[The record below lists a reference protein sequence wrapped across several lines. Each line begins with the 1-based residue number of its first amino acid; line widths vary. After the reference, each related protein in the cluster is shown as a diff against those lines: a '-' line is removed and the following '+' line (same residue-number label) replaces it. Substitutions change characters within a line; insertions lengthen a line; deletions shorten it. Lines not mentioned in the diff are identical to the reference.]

1 MFPNFFPLKSSI
13 FAGEIIEVSSA
24 GHPRRKGRGLAP
36 SGDGARLCGCR
47 EHDPDQGTGSSEGE
61 SDVIRI
67 RRFFYEFFR
76 MRIVITILYNT
87 YIYIFIYTYI
97 YIYIC
102 MYIHLYY
109 TCVHRMQITSAFMA
123 CPQELRLL
131 ETPETEEQQ
140 VHRGDVLKGHPIHGK
155 FTIFSFAIMGH
166 LYLTKKVRYTLQKHF
181 HTFFA
186 GFL

>member
-1 MFPNFFPLKSSI
+1 
-13 FAGEIIEVSSA
+13 
-24 GHPRRKGRGLAP
+24 
-36 SGDGARLCGCR
+36 
-47 EHDPDQGTGSSEGE
+47 
-61 SDVIRI
+61 
-67 RRFFYEFFR
+67 
-76 MRIVITILYNT
+76 
-87 YIYIFIYTYI
+87 
-97 YIYIC
+97 
-102 MYIHLYY
+102 
-109 TCVHRMQITSAFMA
+109 MQITSAFMA